1 MRKFPWIITLLVG
14 GYIFCQVLADIGA
27 TRLVSIGDYAIPGG
41 TFVFAITF
49 TLRDLIHK
57 RLGREWA
64 RAAIVVA
71 AGVNIIMALYLKW
84 VAGMQTPV
92 FIPAEVGEAW
102 GNIFAIVPAIVVAS
116 IAAELVS
123 EWTDTEVYHKVA
135 GRFTG
140 KAQFMRVLISNAVSL
155 PLDSL
160 IFGFLAFMILPPI
173 LGGGTHTMAETL
185 DIALGQIIFKAIV
198 TVISLPA
205 IYLVKDHAIEIY
217 SDSFSGTPRPKGNV
231 VEGKASL
238 KIQSGRAK
246 PGDEI

>member
-1 MRKFPWIITLLVG
+1 MRKFPWVITLLVG

-27 TRLVSIGDYAIPGG
+27 TRLVSIGNYVIPGG
-41 TFVFAITF
+41 TFVFAVTF

-84 VAGMQTPV
+84 VSGMQTPG

-116 IAAELVS
+116 ISAEVIS
-123 EWTDTEVYHKVA
+123 EWTDTEIYHRVA

-140 KAQFMRVLISNAVSL
+140 KWQLTNQNIRDLMTRKKVDVKMSDKFSRETQDKFFHAALEKRGLSKYKAGSMTKETFVNKLKKEWQGLDLTKKEWGTLIDKL
-155 PLDSL
+155 
-160 IFGFLAFMILPPI
+160 
-173 LGGGTHTMAETL
+173 
-185 DIALGQIIFKAIV
+185 
-198 TVISLPA
+198 
-205 IYLVKDHAIEIY
+205 
-217 SDSFSGTPRPKGNV
+217 
-231 VEGKASL
+231 
-238 KIQSGRAK
+238 
-246 PGDEI
+246 